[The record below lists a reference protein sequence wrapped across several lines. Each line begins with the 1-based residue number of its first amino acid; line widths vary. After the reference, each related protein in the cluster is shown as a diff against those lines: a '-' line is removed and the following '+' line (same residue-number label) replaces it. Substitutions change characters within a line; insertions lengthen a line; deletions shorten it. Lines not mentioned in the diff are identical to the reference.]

1 MDSTKKPLYC
11 RKTAFDH
18 KNSSQKSFKNCKHF
32 LKLCRNFVS
41 PYGLLGILLSDILR
55 CKVHI
60 CNVMGTYITNIQN
73 NVLFTLIE
81 SRSTVLRDNSCVW
94 SRLRILVFS
103 AKILHELLGYY
114 AFLSLHPSEK
124 LHHSVA
130 YLLIYLKFCIVS
142 SSPPL

>member
-73 NVLFTLIE
+73 NVLFTLIRTKHSSETLLHLVRINVNKTLIE
-81 SRSTVLRDNSCVW
+81 SRSTVLRDNSCV
-94 SRLRILVFS
+94 
-103 AKILHELLGYY
+103 
-114 AFLSLHPSEK
+114 
-124 LHHSVA
+124 
-130 YLLIYLKFCIVS
+130 
-142 SSPPL
+142 